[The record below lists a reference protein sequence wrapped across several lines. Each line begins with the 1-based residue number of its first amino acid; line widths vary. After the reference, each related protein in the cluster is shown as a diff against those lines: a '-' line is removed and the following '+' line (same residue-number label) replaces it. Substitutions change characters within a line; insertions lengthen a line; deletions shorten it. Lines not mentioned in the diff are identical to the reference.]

1 MKKLKYLF
9 RFLVLVLLIGGWA
22 VAASALHIVW
32 SGEKLRILSKDRLG
46 VRDTYVNTSNWTA
59 DDVAAHP
66 IVVKRLVATGKAD
79 LLAKSFESKTGDELV
94 AEIEEAI
101 ARGPT
106 TQPTPTVNDK
116 VADGVEQAAAKVEQ
130 VADRVKSVVQ

>member
-1 MKKLKYLF
+1 MKKIKWLF
-9 RFLVLVLLIGGWA
+9 RLMVVALLIGGWA

-32 SGEKLRILSKDRLG
+32 SGEKLRVMSKDRLG
-46 VRDTYVNTSNWTA
+46 VRDTYVYTAHWTA

-66 IVVKRLVATGKAD
+66 IVVKRLIATGKAD
-79 LLAKSFESKTGDELV
+79 VLAKNFESKTGDELV
-94 AEIEEAI
+94 AKIEEAI

-106 TQPTPTVNDK
+106 TQPTPSVNDR

-130 VADRVKSVVQ
+130 VADTVKDAVQ